1 MPSFSRTT
9 IMGHLGKDP
18 DIRTMTN
25 GGRVANM
32 SVATSEKW
40 KDKQTGEK
48 RERTNWHRI
57 VVFNDHLVSVCENY
71 LSKGSTVYLEG
82 QNETR
87 KFQDQNGNDRYV
99 TEVVLRPYKSE
110 LVILDSKGG
119 QQSGQQSAGQD
130 VQDDPL
136 DSDIPF

>member
-1 MPSFSRTT
+1 MPSLNKAQ
-9 IMGHLGKDP
+9 IIGHLDKDP
-18 DIRTMTN
+18 DIRTMSN
-25 GGRVANM
+25 GGRVANL

-48 RERTNWHRI
+48 RELTNWHKI
-57 VVFNDHLVSVCENY
+57 VVFNDHLVTVCENY
-71 LSKGSTVYLEG
+71 LSKGDSVYIEG
-82 QNETR
+82 KIETR

-119 QQSGQQSAGQD
+119 QQSGQQSVG
-130 VQDDPL
+130 QDDPL
-136 DSDIPF
+136 ESDIPF